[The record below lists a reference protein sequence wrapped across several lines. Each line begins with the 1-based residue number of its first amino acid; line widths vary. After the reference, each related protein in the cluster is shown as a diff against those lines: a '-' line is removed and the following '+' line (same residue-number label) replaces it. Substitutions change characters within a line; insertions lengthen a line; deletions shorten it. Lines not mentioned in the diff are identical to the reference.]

1 MSLYIKFFGL
11 ALMLFAAMAVVRG
24 YREYNERRISE
35 LSGFLLL
42 LSHLEGQ
49 ISRYLTPISEALS
62 EYSDENLAPSGF
74 ISEISR
80 GEGLYSAFTKCS
92 SRLAIGNT
100 AKKILEE
107 LFRRLGIGYK
117 EEVLADIK
125 DASERLCE
133 LLRDEKVSTVKNERV
148 VTAVTACGVLGVFI
162 LLV

>member
-1 MSLYIKFFGL
+1 
-11 ALMLFAAMAVVRG
+11 MLFAAIAIVRS
-24 YREYNERRISE
+24 YRQYNERRISE

-49 ISRYLTPISEALS
+49 ISRYLAPIREALS
-62 EYSDENLAPSGF
+62 EYSDESLAPSGF
-74 ISEISR
+74 LFEISR
-80 GEGLYSAFTKCS
+80 GADLYSAFIKCS
-92 SRLAIGNT
+92 PRLAIGDS

-125 DASERLCE
+125 DASARLGE
-133 LLRDEKVSTVKNERV
+133 LLRDEKLSTVKNERV
-148 VTAVTACGVLGVFI
+148 VTAVTASGVLGVFI